1 MIAQANFTY
10 SPLRKALEKQT
21 KTIENQEE
29 KQIKVIENHR
39 KQLVISN
46 TLAEIENIPFHKEEK
61 SIALGDEILQIA
73 RGSY

>member
-21 KTIENQEE
+21 KTIQNQEE

-46 TLAEIENIPFHKEEK
+46 TLAEIENIPFDKEEE